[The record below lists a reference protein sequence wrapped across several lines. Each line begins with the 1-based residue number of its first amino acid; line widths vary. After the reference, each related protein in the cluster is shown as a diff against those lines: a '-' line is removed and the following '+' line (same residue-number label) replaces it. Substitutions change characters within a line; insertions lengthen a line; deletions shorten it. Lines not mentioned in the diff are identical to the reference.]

1 MNIPILTVRDEAGNI
16 IEIPALQGDK
26 GDDYVLTA
34 ADKQEIAGIASGL
47 LTAETWT
54 FTLES
59 GSTVTK
65 QVVVK

>member
-16 IEIPALQGDK
+16 IEIPALK
-26 GDDYVLTA
+26 GADYVLTES
-34 ADKQEIAGIASGL
+34 DKREIANIVYGQMR
-47 LTAETWT
+47 TETWT

>member
-16 IEIPALQGDK
+16 IEIPALK

-34 ADKQEIAGIASGL
+34 TDKQEIASIASGL

-59 GSTVTK
+59 GATVTK